1 MMICSKEEYKYYLK
15 TDLQMTGISNS
26 RLIDRFKDRRF
37 KFYKSLRL
45 TEYYSNC
52 RKDRVGILAAKIL
65 RVRHHLICDRYQ
77 WTIPINVF
85 GPGLS
90 IVHVGTIVVS
100 PQAKIGKNCRIHVC
114 TNIGRAY
121 AKGNAG
127 APTLGDNIYIGPGAK
142 IFGPIKLGNNIAIGA
157 NSVVNASFEE
167 GNCTIAGAPARKI
180 SHNMS
185 DKYINYRG

>member
-1 MMICSKEEYKYYLK
+1 MICSKEEYKYYLK

-26 RLIDRFKDRRF
+26 RLIYRFKDRRF

-52 RKDRVGILAAKIL
+52 RKDRIGTLIAKIL
-65 RVRHHLICDRYQ
+65 RVRHHFICDRYQ
-77 WTIPINVF
+77 WTIPINFF

-121 AKGNAG
+121 AKGNSG

-157 NSVVNASFEE
+157 NSVVNSSFEE
-167 GNCTIAGAPARKI
+167 GNCTIAGSPARKI
-180 SHNMS
+180 SYNTS